1 MARELL
7 IGLGCGLVAGVLLA
21 FAALPRIATA
31 QGTSGTPGLYQIQ
44 LADGLPQPGTS
55 TIWRVNTATGALEF
69 CTFSNVMVAGAN
81 HVTCQGNSGQK

>member
-1 MARELL
+1 MAREFL
-7 IGLGCGLVAGVLLA
+7 IGLGCGLVAGVLVA

-31 QGTSGTPGLYQIQ
+31 EGTSGTPGLYQIQ
-44 LADGLPQPGTS
+44 VAAGLPQPGTP

-69 CTFSNVMVAGAN
+69 CTFGNVTLAGTN